1 MSFRQVLTAAAL
13 VVVGVVLVGQVR
25 KLLADPTIW
34 PPDDF
39 IEYWAAAKLTLE
51 GGNPYD
57 GEQLLPLQR
66 AGGRDTDKAVMM
78 WNPPWTL
85 AAVLPLGLLPAREAQ
100 LLWLLV
106 NFAAVLFC
114 GDRLWLL
121 RGGSRDRRWVGWAVA
136 LAALPTA
143 FALQS
148 GQIGPLLLLGAVLF
162 LECERRGWH
171 YAAGAATVLLA
182 VKPHLAYLVWVA
194 ILCDALTR
202 GRWRILIGGA
212 VAGLVGGLIYG
223 FAGASQSQAGVGALS
238 VLLVLVVVTMA
249 VGLVGGAGV
258 GFGIA
263 AAGYAPDRQFPWS
276 GLGGAA
282 GGLLVGAVVKLVG
295 MDAFTLLVGRS
306 PGDITGA
313 PEGVLLGAAVGLG
326 AWLAFRGANPPS
338 PRRGFAMA
346 ALTTGIAGAV
356 IPLLGGRL
364 LLGSLDSL
372 ARQFP
377 DSRLRLIGGLFGDSG
392 TAVEAAL
399 GLLEGG
405 LFGGCVIA
413 AIIAVRRGFGA
424 EPRLSRDDLILRSG
438 PARRPRSWSI
448 PRR

>member
-1 MSFRQVLTAAAL
+1 MTSGNFRFDRFSLDLRERQLRRNGQPVELSSRYFDALALLVREQGKLVSKDRFLDGVWQGVPVTDEALTQCIKTLRRQLGDDAANP
-13 VVVGVVLVGQVR
+13 R
-25 KLLADPTIW
+25 
-34 PPDDF
+34 F
-39 IEYWAAAKLTLE
+39 IETVPKHGYRFIAE
-51 GGNPYD
+51 VENGD
-57 GEQLLPLQR
+57 G
-66 AGGRDTDKAVMM
+66 AAVMRARR
-78 WNPPWTL
+78 
-85 AAVLPLGLLPAREAQ
+85 AATGYSWRDVL
-100 LLWLLV
+100 
-106 NFAAVLFC
+106 
-114 GDRLWLL
+114 
-121 RGGSRDRRWVGWAVA
+121 
-136 LAALPTA
+136 
-143 FALQS
+143 
-148 GQIGPLLLLGAVLF
+148 QIGGA
-162 LECERRGWH
+162 G
-171 YAAGAATVLLA
+171 T
-182 VKPHLAYLVWVA
+182 
-194 ILCDALTR
+194 
-202 GRWRILIGGA
+202 IGGA

-313 PEGVLLGAAVGLG
+313 LEGVLLGAAVGLG

-413 AIIAVRRGFGA
+413 SIIAVRRGFGA
-424 EPRLSRDDLILRSG
+424 GPRLSAG
-438 PARRPRSWSI
+438 TT
-448 PRR
+448 